1 MPYNRYAF
9 DEYFHVHGD
18 NPIIDPYTG
27 KYCADTLHE
36 DWSPTTPPVD
46 EFDTL
51 SKTNNSPYNP
61 ASSRPP
67 APLGN
72 NNPYQN
78 GFRLPPITSFY
89 PPPVLD
95 QSRITPPLSQ
105 LKPTPTS
112 PGKENEGIQRPH
124 VSGGPEAGKKVGA
137 RIWTAKDLIELAKIC
152 VEYKPFLQ
160 PYGKKGKVWDK
171 IFYAL
176 SERGFRLSKVPALSL
191 RHKAESLVGY
201 WKNPSDN
208 NSSVKAIAKILDNS
222 MDKITIAALMDS
234 VEAQWDEAKNKS
246 DKAKADIQK
255 KQDEDNEGGEAI
267 RMASM
272 QAFRSHK
279 RDAKPLDDEDTDTDT
294 DNNSGSRKSGT
305 KRKFSDSNVTK
316 SHKRQ
321 RSSVRR
327 TSNNTKILDFLESD
341 AEERRSHQD
350 KVVML
355 MERGQKLTQ
364 EHEKE
369 VASILHGFLELDR
382 ARFEQERRA

>member
-1 MPYNRYAF
+1 MHGKVLFLDGKMPSF
-9 DEYFHVHGD
+9 TTKKQH
-18 NPIIDPYTG
+18 PYTG
-27 KYCADTLHE
+27 KYCADNLHE
-36 DWSPTTPPVD
+36 DWSSTTPPVD

-61 ASSRPP
+61 ASSQPP

-78 GFRLPPITSFY
+78 GFRLPLTTSFY
-89 PPPVLD
+89 PPP
-95 QSRITPPLSQ
+95 
-105 LKPTPTS
+105 
-112 PGKENEGIQRPH
+112 NEGIQQAH

-152 VEYKPFLQ
+152 AEYKPFLQ

-176 SERGFRLSKVPALSL
+176 SERGFCLSKVPALSL
-191 RHKAESLVGY
+191 RHKAKSLVGY

-208 NSSVKAIAKILDNS
+208 NLSIKAIAKILDNS

-234 VEAQWDEAKNKS
+234 VEVQWDEAKNKL

-267 RMASM
+267 HMASM

-294 DNNSGSRKSGT
+294 GNNSGSRKSGT
-305 KRKFSDSNVTK
+305 NQKFSDSNVTK
-316 SHKRQ
+316 SHKHQ

-327 TSNNTKILDFLESD
+327 TLNNTKILDFLESN

-369 VASILHGFLELDR
+369 VGSILHGFLELDH
-382 ARFEQERRA
+382 AQFEQEWRV